1 MDSITH
7 LFLGGAIA
15 AAIAP
20 AKHRRI
26 ALLAGAAL
34 NSLPDVDVIPL
45 FLFTDDPV
53 LRMTWHRAATHS
65 LLVLPFVAWAL
76 WGLLKRCWAP
86 VRQSPVRWFWLI
98 LIELL
103 AHPLIDACTVY
114 GTQLLWPLPV
124 SPVMWSSLF
133 IIDPL
138 FTLPLLLACLGVA
151 WLGQRDAAR
160 RVAAVGIALASAYV
174 LWSAL
179 AKWQVERVAKPS
191 LVLAGLG
198 EAPHFSV
205 PMPFNTLLWRVVAV
219 TPQGFVEG
227 EYSLVAD
234 SGPIRFR
241 HYPSD
246 AAALQLVADYPAV
259 RELLWFNHHFM
270 KAEVVDGQ
278 LVLTDLRMGAEPDYS
293 FRFAVAERD
302 GQRWREIP
310 PRQLRWPWYAR
321 KRLPA
326 ILRRIWH
333 ADPGSAGAAP

>member
-76 WGLLKRCWAP
+76 WGLLKKYWAP

-124 SPVMWSSLF
+124 PPSMWSTLF
-133 IIDPL
+133 IIDPM
-138 FTLPLLLACLGVA
+138 FTLPLFVACVWVA
-151 WLGQRDAAR
+151 WLGARAPSR
-160 RVAAVGIALASAYV
+160 RVAIAGLGIALAYL
-174 LWSAL
+174 LWSVG
-179 AKWQVERVAKPS
+179 AKWQVERVVEPS
-191 LVLAGLG
+191 LALAGLSD
-198 EAPHFSV
+198 APHFSV
-205 PMPFNTLLWRVVAV
+205 PMPFNTLLWRVVAL
-219 TPQGFVEG
+219 TPEGFVEG

-234 SGPIRFR
+234 RGPIRFR

-246 AAALQLVADYPAV
+246 AAALQEVGDHPAV
-259 RELLWFNHHFM
+259 KELLWFNHHFM
-270 KAEVVDGQ
+270 KAEAVDGK
-278 LVLTDLRMGAEPDYS
+278 LVLTDLRMGLEPDYS

-302 GQRWREIP
+302 GLRWREIP

-321 KRLPA
+321 KRLPDMW
-326 ILRRIWH
+326 RRIWH